1 MSILG
6 KYTIT
11 RHIELPERYSRA
23 LITQDD
29 TVEITESG
37 GTPTIEVCD
46 ADNNVFIRGEVAYH
60 DAASKES
67 IHGKVV
73 YLGVDYYVSAYIRTF
88 DGNVY
93 ISGFATSG
101 AAAEDSG
108 GQWGGRRPQ

>member
-6 KYTIT
+6 KYAIT

-37 GTPTIEVCD
+37 GIPTIEVCD
-46 ADNNVFIRGEVAYH
+46 SDNNVFIRGEVVYH
-60 DAASKES
+60 DTVGKES

-73 YLGVDYYVSAYIRTF
+73 YLGVDYYVSAYARSS
-88 DGNVY
+88 DDEVY
-93 ISGFATSG
+93 ISGFATSR

-108 GQWGGRRPQ
+108 GQWDGNRPK